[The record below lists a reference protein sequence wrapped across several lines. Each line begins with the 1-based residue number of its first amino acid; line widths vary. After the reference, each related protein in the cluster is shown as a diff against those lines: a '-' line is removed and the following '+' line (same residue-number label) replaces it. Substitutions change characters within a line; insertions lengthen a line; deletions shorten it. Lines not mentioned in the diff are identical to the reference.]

1 MMRVGFVLRL
11 AFSATLLL
19 VGWIVG
25 NVFPAPPQLT
35 NLFVQR
41 SGQLAGQL
49 NIENIDWQALKQ
61 RLSPEQFARMSR
73 SAVDLAAKAGDAI
86 VVEREGEPLEEHV
99 DEIAVAAQ
107 AAPAVG
113 FERMLALCPRMTV
126 SNAPPADAARQLS
139 NYAPVVLVNG
149 VAIAAAPTR
158 EACLSS
164 GFGVRNGRGHKGID
178 LHNGTGGPVLAA
190 GAGVVIE
197 KKYRNDYGN
206 MLLIDHGRGVY
217 TRYAHLSNFADGIV
231 VGARVTAGQQ
241 IGLMGNTASY
251 RIPVHLHYE
260 LLLGNYTNPR
270 GSFGLT
276 PHSPF
281 EYARA
286 T

>member
-1 MMRVGFVLRL
+1 MLIGIALRVGFAAALL
-11 AFSATLLL
+11 A

-25 NVFPAPPQLT
+25 SVFPAPPQLT
-35 NLFVQR
+35 SVFVQR
-41 SGQLAGQL
+41 GGQLADRL
-49 NIENIDWQALKQ
+49 KVEDINWEALRR
-61 RLSPEQFARMSR
+61 RLSPEQFTRMSR

-86 VVEREGEPLEEHV
+86 VVEREGEPLEGHV
-99 DEIAVAAQ
+99 DQVAVGAQ
-107 AAPAVG
+107 AAAAPVG
-113 FERMLALCPRMTV
+113 FERTLTLCPRMAVT
-126 SNAPPADAARQLS
+126 NAPPADPARALT
-139 NYAPVVLVNG
+139 NYAPVVRVSG

-164 GFGVRNGRGHKGID
+164 GFGPRSGSVHKGID
-178 LHNGTGGPVLAA
+178 LHNATGGPVLAA
-190 GAGVVIE
+190 GDGVVIE

-231 VGARVTAGQQ
+231 VGARVRAGQQ

-260 LLLGNYTNPR
+260 LLLGDYNNPR

-281 EYARA
+281 EYSRA
-286 T
+286 M